1 MAEETKDPVATEAP
15 VGGPVPTPQVDA
27 PTAPDLNISDL
38 TAVKSII
45 EVATQRGAF
54 KAAELEAVGKAFN
67 KLSTFLD
74 HVVSQQQK
82 DQGEANNG

>member
-27 PTAPDLNISDL
+27 PTAPDLNIS
-38 TAVKSII
+38 
-45 EVATQRGAF
+45 
-54 KAAELEAVGKAFN
+54 KAFN